1 MQLQFR
7 MLTCS
12 HADPFSMS
20 WDFGHLFPVF
30 AKEIHRLAILNVALC
45 NRVYRQPPLRMGHM
59 RLGLTLATGRAFQ
72 QGIEPHDLE
81 FALGAIV
88 AAVEDWRTV

>member
-1 MQLQFR
+1 

-12 HADPFSMS
+12 HADPFVTS

-30 AKEIHRLAILNVALC
+30 AKEVHRLAILDMALC
-45 NRVYRQPPLRMGHM
+45 NRVWCQPPLRMGHM
-59 RLGLTLATGRAFQ
+59 RLALTLATGRAFYQ
-72 QGIEPHDLE
+72 NIEPHDLE
-81 FALGAIV
+81 LALGAIV